1 MHIHFALPELAQLD
15 ELRCEAL
22 ALPFFSDERPL
33 RGALGLVDWRL
44 CGMVSSLIIEGMA
57 QTGGLL
63 VGEMSQFENRVVLA
77 KIGKAVFHHNAFPGD
92 VLTYRA
98 KIENMQP
105 LGAIVKGECHIA
117 DSLQAEIELVFA
129 HLDDRFEGVEL
140 FEPANFLRML
150 RLLKL
155 YEVGRDSAGNKLEI
169 PARMLAAEKAYLN
182 IEQS

>member
-1 MHIHFALPELAQLD
+1 MRWMWIDRFLEFERGSHAVAIKAVTLAEEAVDEYIPSYPILP
-15 ELRCEAL
+15 
-22 ALPFFSDERPL
+22 
-33 RGALGLVDWRL
+33 
-44 CGMVSSLIIEGMA
+44 SSLIIEGMA

-77 KIGKAVFHHNAFPGD
+77 KVGKAVFHRSAFPGET
-92 VLTYRA
+92 LTYRA

-117 DSLQAEIELVFA
+117 DSLQAEIELVFV
-129 HLDDRFEGVEL
+129 HLDDRFEEVEL

-155 YEVGRDSAGNKLEI
+155 YEVARDSAGNKLEI
-169 PARMLAAEKAYLN
+169 PAKMLEAEKAYLS
-182 IEQS
+182 IDQP